1 MSLGKIIGHKGA
13 GYITK
18 DIFFPISM
26 VKKMKFVL
34 TALNFRYQPN
44 LPYDQTRKI

>member
-18 DIFFPISM
+18 DIFLSNFYGQKNEICLNCVKFSM
-26 VKKMKFVL
+26 PTEF
-34 TALNFRYQPN
+34 AL
-44 LPYDQTRKI
+44 